1 MRWMKFW
8 TKIAKRDSA
17 FGFPVGLRGA
27 SVGHGILLLVLL
39 SGSALSQETT
49 FHSQSNVVVIPALV
63 KSAKG
68 EIVYG
73 LAAKDFLVE
82 DDGVEQAV
90 RLDEA
95 AEGSQVSLVVAIQR
109 GRRANYE
116 FPRIRGLSAMLDPMV
131 EEGLGRVAIV
141 EFDSKVELVQE
152 FTGNSGRIAATLR
165 ELQAG
170 DGGAAIV
177 DAVAYS
183 VKLLE
188 QAPKERQRVL
198 LLISETRDHGSHAAK
213 VEDVVAEIGQS
224 NTAVYA
230 LAFSPSRSNVLDT
243 MRGNNI
249 KEMHPLPDL
258 LAPLIMAAEAMKKNT
273 PETVAAMTGG
283 EYEMFATGKG
293 FEARMIDF
301 TNHMHSRYLL
311 SIEPKNPRCWVA
323 SAPGAAERIQET
335 RRCLPGAVI
344 GRRERGSACFGY
356 REASSKSGS
365 HNVYSHT
372 AAAVP
377 TRALV
382 RSPTRVLGLQACNV
396 TV

>member
-1 MRWMKFW
+1 MKCW
-8 TKIAKRDSA
+8 AKTVRQDNL
-17 FGFPVGLRGA
+17 LRAG
-27 SVGHGILLLVLL
+27 VLLLSLFAL
-39 SGSALSQETT
+39 PAGALSQEAT

-73 LAAKDFLVE
+73 LGAKDFLVE
-82 DDGVEQAV
+82 DDGVEQPV

-95 AEGSQVSLVVAIQR
+95 AEGSQVSLVVAIQC

-116 FPRIRGLSAMLDPMV
+116 FPRMRGLSAMLDPML
-131 EEGLGRVAIV
+131 EAGLARVAIV
-141 EFDSKVELVQE
+141 EFDSQVRLIQD
-152 FTGNSGRIAATLR
+152 FSGNPERIAENLKG
-165 ELQAG
+165 LQAG

-177 DAVAYS
+177 DAVNYS

-198 LLISETRDHGSHAAK
+198 LLISETRDHGSHDTK

-249 KEMHPLPDL
+249 GEMHEGVDFLDL
-258 LAPLIMAAEAMKKNT
+258 AYRVAQAMRKNT
-273 PETVAAMTGG
+273 PETVASMTGG

-301 TNHMHSRYLL
+301 TNHVHSRYLL
-311 SIEPKNPRCWVA
+311 SIEPKSPHAGLHQLRVRLQNPGDRTVLARGNYWA
-323 SAPGAAERIQET
+323 EGA
-335 RRCLPGAVI
+335 
-344 GRRERGSACFGY
+344 
-356 REASSKSGS
+356 K
-365 HNVYSHT
+365 
-372 AAAVP
+372 
-377 TRALV
+377 
-382 RSPTRVLGLQACNV
+382 
-396 TV
+396 